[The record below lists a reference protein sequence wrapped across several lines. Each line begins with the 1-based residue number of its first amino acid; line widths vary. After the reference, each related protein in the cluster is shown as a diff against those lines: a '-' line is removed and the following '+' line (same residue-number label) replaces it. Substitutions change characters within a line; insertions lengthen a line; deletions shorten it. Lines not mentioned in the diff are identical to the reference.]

1 MHVSCI
7 SVTDRAHKCQRWHFS
22 IPSLRCVCVLSSALA
37 YGLCARCVYIY
48 TISFLRL
55 CICVCIHTYA
65 CARVYHCLC
74 LHARLEL
81 LAPPDSPTVL
91 TLASTCAAG
100 MGQIVA
106 GEEMRHGINEG
117 ERGHRCQ
124 QRTRKRVWIL
134 PCREHVGVALCRM
147 KTGWREE

>member
-7 SVTDRAHKCQRWHFS
+7 SVSDRAHKCQRWHFS
-22 IPSLRCVCVLSSALA
+22 IPSLGCVRILSSALA
-37 YGLCARCVYIY
+37 YGLCARLCVYLYHFFPEIMHMCVY
-48 TISFLRL
+48 SYICMCPRL
-55 CICVCIHTYA
+55 SLSLSPCPPWAPC
-65 CARVYHCLC
+65 
-74 LHARLEL
+74 
-81 LAPPDSPTVL
+81 PPDSPTVL

-124 QRTRKRVWIL
+124 RRTRKRVWIP